1 MGRFALGASQKTPLT
16 NAGNLPYDFR
26 MNRATQF
33 HLQRL
38 VRLYGSWSQVARSL
52 GLDIRNLRRNRRVLR
67 PPTKRLLD
75 MAGKR
80 LMLRQLL
87 HELTRSG
94 AVTPAQLRGAWE
106 QVSRRN
112 DPSN

>member
-1 MGRFALGASQKTPLT
+1 MALTAWGDLT
-16 NAGNLPYDFR
+16 HGPGMQN
-26 MNRATQF
+26 ATQL